1 METNDL
7 TQLSEELI
15 QRLGSGGDLGE
26 LGPEVKENYKIL

>member
-26 LGPEVKENYKIL
+26 MRPGS